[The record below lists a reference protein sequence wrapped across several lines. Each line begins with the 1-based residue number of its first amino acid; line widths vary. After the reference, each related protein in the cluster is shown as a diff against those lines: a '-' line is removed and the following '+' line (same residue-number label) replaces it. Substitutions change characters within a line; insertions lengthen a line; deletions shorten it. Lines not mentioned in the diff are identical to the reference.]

1 MGRQEHGTDSARGA
15 TSPENGGPTGA
26 HREECLE
33 TVPRNGDW
41 QTNDDDLLT
50 GSGWPTAEKDAAPA
64 GDEDGFV
71 TIGKSKARR
80 SAARDGATHHNRRS
94 WPRGSSGRGRQGGG
108 GNGWRGSGGGS
119 RDHIAPRPPKPHE
132 HDQRGRGYFTASNDG
147 RASSIFGVAPA
158 AEGEGTWVLQRNI
171 STVSEERPEV
181 CLATATAAGVG
192 NNGGSSSVSGQAS
205 SAVVDGRWLG
215 AADISP
221 PDSVTETKPI
231 REATN
236 GTGCGDDRGWHAKV
250 HDSQRE
256 RSTSPTPH
264 ALNSTRGSSVPQEST
279 GVSARGEKCA
289 LPKLLPQPEPP
300 IDVDAV
306 APEEELPLAAPV
318 PLETTEEGAVEG
330 LVDET
335 VVGVENKR
343 RDRAGGDLALANGEL
358 GPEREREDA
367 EVSREAEGSIAAS
380 EILKQERQQEREIG
394 KDTLE
399 GEVGAGQNE
408 EEEQEYV
415 FQFGTVNLSDDEVVS
430 VVVESVD
437 VCGDVQEAQG
447 SPESRRYDGGIEE
460 DGRRETEEA
469 TSGDGPDCGVSPG
482 SLTDAEAQ
490 FDGAND
496 SAEGVQN
503 FDGEATDVSTSETFE
518 TQQLRGGVFF
528 PAHPPPPVQPAQ
540 QQQHDGYIGPQSYHN
555 QPSHGGDI
563 QHHNQQEIVAQQ
575 QRGFSQDHG
584 MHGLSHLHLHQQQSH
599 LPYPRGMGLAVHTTH
614 SGNPGG
620 GMHVSGVG
628 VQGLSQHRRG
638 PPHPKHSRHDSN
650 VGRGLGQ
657 LSPNGGNM
665 LPFGSQFNVGHHH
678 SYGMM
683 QQHGSA
689 TGYWGAGMMHYQ
701 VPGQHMMGPA
711 PGGIG
716 VTDGQAVYYPPPPHM
731 MMQGDGS
738 GHDQG
743 GGLPWHSGGGHM
755 GMGMLMDLNGM
766 PAPVPWMPD
775 GVQQHYMHS
784 LPQQD
789 WGSPTHGMGYAQPGL
804 HPPPPPPQQQQ
815 HHSQSLQ
822 QFPAFHP
829 EAPHSQDH
837 REETDNYTNG
847 ARAAGAMT
855 LAAAAPAADS
865 AKEREAADISHA
877 YEGTL
882 EQPSE
887 DHVSSYTVSIA
898 GDKEGIEKQ
907 EEGAVVSPGEHEGV
921 SEVHGSEG
929 EAAGDV
935 VQSLRALPSS
945 PELVNGTRSQVPDT
959 EFDDAADEGLRK
971 SPTELEEFIA
981 AETGVVEVGRLNGDI
996 FVNGSE
1002 TERVLDARDIS
1013 RKGSEETVDS
1023 RPIKNRDESE
1033 TPNEEM
1039 VVETVRASEGT
1050 PRIKKGKKERVQ
1062 RGQAHA
1068 HGGSRQATLCNGAA
1082 GTQQQ
1087 QVEPLSGG
1095 RGKKKGGKGGGS
1107 RLSAAAAEEAAAAA
1121 ASLKRA
1127 LPSGPMP
1134 RGLVN
1139 ATGQNNCFLNVVVQS
1154 LWHLDTFRARF
1165 SGSGSAAIGAWAKK
1179 SRVSTC
1185 SLYISVYTTV
1195 LLSGVSC
1202 LGVVFSNFHR
1212 EKNAS

>member
-1 MGRQEHGTDSARGA
+1 M
-15 TSPENGGPTGA
+15 
-26 HREECLE
+26 
-33 TVPRNGDW
+33 
-41 QTNDDDLLT
+41 ND
-50 GSGWPTAEKDAAPA
+50 
-64 GDEDGFV
+64 
-71 TIGKSKARR
+71 GK
-80 SAARDGATHHNRRS
+80 
-94 WPRGSSGRGRQGGG
+94 GSSV
-108 GNGWRGSGGGS
+108 
-119 RDHIAPRPPKPHE
+119 
-132 HDQRGRGYFTASNDG
+132 
-147 RASSIFGVAPA
+147 FGVAPA
-158 AEGEGTWVLQRNI
+158 PEGEGTWVLQRNH
-171 STVSEERPEV
+171 SVVSEERPEV
-181 CLATATAAGVG
+181 CLSTATAAGVG
-192 NNGGSSSVSGQAS
+192 GSIGGSSSSSGQAS
-205 SAVVDGRWLG
+205 SAVAGRWLS

-221 PDSVTETKPI
+221 PNSVAETKQT
-231 REATN
+231 RATN
-236 GTGCGDDRGWHAKV
+236 GTGFGDSRGWHAEEV
-250 HDSQRE
+250 HGSGRE
-256 RSTSPTPH
+256 RSTSPAPH
-264 ALNSTRGSSVPQEST
+264 ALSSTHGSSVPKEST
-279 GVSARGEKCA
+279 RVSARDGKCA
-289 LPKLLPQPEPP
+289 LPKLPPQPEPP
-300 IDVDAV
+300 TDVDAV

-318 PLETTEEGAVEG
+318 PLETTEEGAAEG
-330 LVDET
+330 LVDKT

-367 EVSREAEGSIAAS
+367 EVSREAEGLITAS
-380 EILKQERQQEREIG
+380 ESVKQEQQQGRDVG
-394 KDTLE
+394 RDTLGE
-399 GEVGAGQNE
+399 EVGAGQDE

-437 VCGDVQEAQG
+437 VPGDMQEAQG

-460 DGRRETEEA
+460 DGRREADEV

-490 FDGAND
+490 FDGASD
-496 SAEGVQN
+496 SAEGVQD
-503 FDGEATDVSTSETFE
+503 FDGEATDGSTSQTLE

-540 QQQHDGYIGPQSYHN
+540 QQQHDGYMGPQSYHH

-563 QHHNQQEIVAQQ
+563 QHHNQQEMVAQQ

-584 MHGLSHLHLHQQQSH
+584 MHGLSHLQQHQQQPH

-614 SGNPGG
+614 SGNPGS

-638 PPHPKHSRHDSN
+638 PPHPKHSRHGSN

-665 LPFGSQFNVGHHH
+665 FPFGSQFNVGHHH
-678 SYGMM
+678 AYGMM
-683 QQHGSA
+683 QQHGST

-716 VTDGQAVYYPPPPHM
+716 VTDGQAVYYPPPPH

-789 WGSPTHGMGYAQPGL
+789 WGSPTHGMGYGQPGL
-804 HPPPPPPQQQQ
+804 HPPPPPPPQQQQ

-822 QFPAFHP
+822 QLPAFHS
-829 EAPHSQDH
+829 EAPLSQDH
-837 REETDNYTNG
+837 REETDNYAKG
-847 ARAAGAMT
+847 ARAAGAMAS
-855 LAAAAPAADS
+855 AAAAPAADS
-865 AKEREAADISHA
+865 AKEREAADVDHA
-877 YEGTL
+877 YEEKL
-882 EQPSE
+882 EQPCE
-887 DHVSSYTVSIA
+887 DNVSGYAVSIA
-898 GDKEGIEKQ
+898 GDKEEIEEQ
-907 EEGAVVSPGEHEGV
+907 EEANVSPVEHEV
-921 SEVHGSEG
+921 SEVRGSEG

-935 VQSLRALPSS
+935 AQPVEASPSP
-945 PELVNGTRSQVPDT
+945 PELVNGTGSQVTDT
-959 EFDDAADEGLRK
+959 EFGNAADEELRK
-971 SPTELEEFIA
+971 TPTELEGFVA
-981 AETGVVEVGRLNGDI
+981 AEAGVVEVGRQNGKI
-996 FVNGSE
+996 LVNGAE
-1002 TERVLDARDIS
+1002 TERVLGARDGS
-1013 RKGSEETVDS
+1013 REGSEETVDS
-1023 RPIKNRDESE
+1023 RPIKNRNESE
-1033 TPNEEM
+1033 MPNEEM
-1039 VVETVRASEGT
+1039 VVETVRASAGT
-1050 PRIKKGKKERVQ
+1050 PRTKKGKKEKVQ
-1062 RGQAHA
+1062 KGQGQAHV
-1068 HGGSRQATLCNGAA
+1068 HGGSRQSTLCNGAA

-1087 QVEPLSGG
+1087 QVESLSAG

-1107 RLSAAAAEEAAAAA
+1107 HLSAAAAEEAAAAA
-1121 ASLKRA
+1121 ASLKRDLP

-1165 SGSGSAAIGAWAKK
+1165 GGSGSAAIGAWAKK
-1179 SRVSTC
+1179 SRVSAC
-1185 SLYISVYTTV
+1185 
-1195 LLSGVSC
+1195 LSM
-1202 LGVVFSNFHR
+1202 
-1212 EKNAS
+1212 